1 MLPRQSSR
9 PCTLLAVPGSL
20 RKHSYNRLLLQAA
33 ADLGSE
39 DVSIVPYDELGSL
52 PLFDEDLE
60 KATGGGPEP
69 VRRLRDQVASAD
81 GVLFA
86 TPEYNHSIPGVLKNA
101 IDWLSRPAPQEVLVG
116 KPVAVIGA
124 SAGAFGTRLAQSA
137 LRQVLYATE
146 SLVLPAAALYARDA
160 ARLFNPAARL
170 VDGPTRDRL
179 AAILAA
185 LVAWIDRFRAAGERG
200 SP

>member
-1 MLPRQSSR
+1 MLPRQPSR
-9 PCTLLAVPGSL
+9 SCALLAVPGSL

-33 ADLGSE
+33 AELGSE

-124 SAGAFGTRLAQSA
+124 SAGSFGTRLAQSA

-146 SLVLPAAALYARDA
+146 SLVLPGPALYARDA
-160 ARLFNPAARL
+160 ARLFNPAGRL

-179 AAILAA
+179 AAILSA